1 MSRTPL
7 LRSGPVLVVL
17 IILIWRIE
25 AADSVSELTPPPEIA
40 DAICRPEFQTANDK
54 FKAGTA
60 FMAQAFLGSSW
71 RPVLVTAHHL
81 FGPNGGL
88 PRQIRWSELSS
99 FVRSVRCTSFVS
111 ERDVRSGPPLRVQ
124 DARPFSEEGFPRDV
138 AVFALPDGNDRALQF
153 STGVPVSGQRVW
165 LVARVAGGEPP
176 TKLLHRASLVKAD
189 RAWIR
194 FQYDNS
200 KVDLRATSGAPVV
213 DERGRVIGINLGGGR
228 DGNKMVGV
236 AQSAQVIL
244 AALES
249 ALSEPARPR

>member
-1 MSRTPL
+1 MSRTPS
-7 LRSGPVLVVL
+7 LRGGPVLVIVIVL
-17 IILIWRIE
+17 LWCSE
-25 AADSVSELTPPPEIA
+25 AADSMSELAPPPEIVG
-40 DAICRPEFQTANDK
+40 AICRPEFQTANDK
-54 FKAGTA
+54 FEAGTA
-60 FMAQAFLGSSW
+60 FMARAFSGSSW

-81 FGPNGGL
+81 FGPSGGL
-88 PRQIRWSELSS
+88 PRQIRWNELPSV
-99 FVRSVRCTSFVS
+99 VRSVRCTSFMS
-111 ERDVRSGPPLRVQ
+111 ERDTRSGPPLRVQ

-138 AVFALPDGNDRALQF
+138 AVFALPDGSDRALQF

-189 RAWIR
+189 KTWIR

-200 KVDLRATSGAPVV
+200 KLELRATSGAPVV

-228 DGNKMVGV
+228 DGNKLFGV

-249 ALSEPARPR
+249 ALAAPAGPR